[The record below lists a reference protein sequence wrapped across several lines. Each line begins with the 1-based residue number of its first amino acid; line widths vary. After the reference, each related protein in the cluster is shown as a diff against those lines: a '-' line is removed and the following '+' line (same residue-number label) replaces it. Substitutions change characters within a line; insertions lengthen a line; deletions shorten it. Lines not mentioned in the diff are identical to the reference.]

1 MKRWLKG
8 LSDPLDINLNV
19 RILTVVT
26 NAIKLQLDQLGMGA
40 NVYLT
45 YPITEFFLLVVSS
58 HDQNSASSLDVFVD
72 SVHFR

>member
-1 MKRWLKG
+1 M
-8 LSDPLDINLNV
+8 
-19 RILTVVT
+19 T
-26 NAIKLQLDQLGMGA
+26 NAIELRLDQLGMGA

-45 YPITEFFLLVVSS
+45 FPITEFFLLVLVVSS